1 MQEVKYKL
9 AMFNSLRCANLAA
22 TDLKLLAKRCPQH
35 PDMARFMFS
44 PERNADDILFSLLD
58 HATEDEILEN
68 RTENEQGKIDENG
81 GDGHN
86 QTEGEG
92 GTPLNGADGHNQT
105 EGEGGAPPNGGDG
118 HNQTEG
124 EGGTPL
130 NGADGHNQTEGE
142 GGAPPNGDDDHTQ
155 TEGEGGTPANGDD
168 GHIQTEGEDEQTAD
182 GNNDETSEGQSS
194 KFENETEGE
203 GDEEDMPTETDGKQP
218 ATATCVENGSEQ
230 TDEHQAVPQDKVPKA
245 KDAKKK

>member
-9 AMFNSLRCANLAA
+9 AMFNALRCANLAA

-35 PDMARFMFS
+35 PDMARFLFS

-81 GDGHN
+81 GDGH
-86 QTEGEG
+86 
-92 GTPLNGADGHNQT
+92 
-105 EGEGGAPPNGGDG
+105 
-118 HNQTEG
+118 
-124 EGGTPL
+124 
-130 NGADGHNQTEGE
+130 
-142 GGAPPNGDDDHTQ
+142 TQ

-168 GHIQTEGEDEQTAD
+168 GHIQTEGEGEQTAD
-182 GNNDETSEGQSS
+182 GNNDETSDGQPSDIG
-194 KFENETEGE
+194 NETEGE
-203 GDEEDMPTETDGKQP
+203 GGNDNMSTETGGEEP
-218 ATATCVENGSEQ
+218 AAITDIEGENEQ

>member
-1 MQEVKYKL
+1 MQEVKNKL
-9 AMFNSLRCANLAA
+9 AMFNALRCANLAA

-35 PDMARFMFS
+35 PDMARFLFS

-58 HATEDEILEN
+58 HATKDEILEN

-92 GTPLNGADGHNQT
+92 
-105 EGEGGAPPNGGDG
+105 
-118 HNQTEG
+118 
-124 EGGTPL
+124 
-130 NGADGHNQTEGE
+130 
-142 GGAPPNGDDDHTQ
+142 
-155 TEGEGGTPANGDD
+155 
-168 GHIQTEGEDEQTAD
+168 EQTAD

-194 KFENETEGE
+194 ESENETEVE
-203 GDEEDMPTETDGKQP
+203 GDEEDMPTETDGEQP

>member
-1 MQEVKYKL
+1 MQEVKNKL
-9 AMFNSLRCANLAA
+9 AMFNALRCDDSVAA
-22 TDLKLLAKRCPQH
+22 DLKLLAERCPQH
-35 PDMARFMFS
+35 PDMARFTFS
-44 PERNADDILFSLLD
+44 PKRNADDILFALLD

-81 GDGHN
+81 GDGHT

-92 GTPLNGADGHNQT
+92 GTPLNGDDGHI
-105 EGEGGAPPNGGDG
+105 
-118 HNQTEG
+118 
-124 EGGTPL
+124 
-130 NGADGHNQTEGE
+130 QTEGE

-155 TEGEGGTPANGDD
+155 TEGEGGTLANGDD
-168 GHIQTEGEDEQTAD
+168 GHIQTEGEGEQTAD

-194 KFENETEGE
+194 EFENEAEGE
-203 GDEEDMPTETDGKQP
+203 GDEEDMPTETDGEQP

>member
-9 AMFNSLRCANLAA
+9 AMFNALRCANLAA

-35 PDMARFMFS
+35 PDMARFLFS

-68 RTENEQGKIDENG
+68 RTENEQGEIDENG
-81 GDGHN
+81 DDGHN

-92 GTPLNGADGHNQT
+92 
-105 EGEGGAPPNGGDG
+105 
-118 HNQTEG
+118 
-124 EGGTPL
+124 
-130 NGADGHNQTEGE
+130 
-142 GGAPPNGDDDHTQ
+142 
-155 TEGEGGTPANGDD
+155 
-168 GHIQTEGEDEQTAD
+168 EQTAD

-194 KFENETEGE
+194 ESENETEVE
-203 GDEEDMPTETDGKQP
+203 GDEEDMPTETDGEQP

>member
-1 MQEVKYKL
+1 MQEVKNKL
-9 AMFNSLRCANLAA
+9 AMFNALRCANLAA

-81 GDGHN
+81 GDGHT

-92 GTPLNGADGHNQT
+92 GTPLNGDDGHTQNI
-105 EGEGGAPPNGGDG
+105 
-118 HNQTEG
+118 
-124 EGGTPL
+124 
-130 NGADGHNQTEGE
+130 GE

-168 GHIQTEGEDEQTAD
+168 GHIQTEGEGEQTAD

-194 KFENETEGE
+194 EFENEAEGE
-203 GDEEDMPTETDGKQP
+203 GDEEDMPTETDGEQL

-230 TDEHQAVPQDKVPKA
+230 TDEHQAVTQDKVPKA

>member
-1 MQEVKYKL
+1 MQEVKNKL
-9 AMFNSLRCANLAA
+9 AMFNALRCANLAA

-68 RTENEQGKIDENG
+68 RMENEQGKIDENG
-81 GDGHN
+81 GDGHT

-92 GTPLNGADGHNQT
+92 GTPLNGDDGHTQIID
-105 EGEGGAPPNGGDG
+105 EGGAS
-118 HNQTEG
+118 
-124 EGGTPL
+124 
-130 NGADGHNQTEGE
+130 
-142 GGAPPNGDDDHTQ
+142 PNGDDDHTQ
-155 TEGEGGTPANGDD
+155 TEGEVGTPANGDD
-168 GHIQTEGEDEQTAD
+168 GHIQTEGEQTAD

-194 KFENETEGE
+194 EFENETEGE
-203 GDEEDMPTETDGKQP
+203 GDEEDMPTETDGEQP
-218 ATATCVENGSEQ
+218 TTATCVENGSEQ
-230 TDEHQAVPQDKVPKA
+230 TDEHQAVPQDKIPKA

>member
-1 MQEVKYKL
+1 MQEVKNKL
-9 AMFNSLRCANLAA
+9 AMFNALRCANLAA

-81 GDGHN
+81 GDGHT

-92 GTPLNGADGHNQT
+92 GTPLNGDDGHTQII
-105 EGEGGAPPNGGDG
+105 
-118 HNQTEG
+118 
-124 EGGTPL
+124 
-130 NGADGHNQTEGE
+130 GE

-168 GHIQTEGEDEQTAD
+168 GHIQTEGEGEQTAD

-194 KFENETEGE
+194 ESENETEVE
-203 GDEEDMPTETDGKQP
+203 GDEEDMPTETDGEQP

>member
-92 GTPLNGADGHNQT
+92 GTPLNGD
-105 EGEGGAPPNGGDG
+105 
-118 HNQTEG
+118 
-124 EGGTPL
+124 
-130 NGADGHNQTEGE
+130 DGHNQTEGE

-230 TDEHQAVPQDKVPKA
+230 TDEHQAVPQDKVSKA

>member
-1 MQEVKYKL
+1 MQEVKNKL
-9 AMFNSLRCANLAA
+9 AMFNALRCDDSVAA
-22 TDLKLLAKRCPQH
+22 DLKLLAERCPQH
-35 PDMARFMFS
+35 PDMARFTFS
-44 PERNADDILFSLLD
+44 PKRNADDILFALLD

-81 GDGHN
+81 GDGHT

-92 GTPLNGADGHNQT
+92 GTPLNGDDGHTQII
-105 EGEGGAPPNGGDG
+105 
-118 HNQTEG
+118 
-124 EGGTPL
+124 
-130 NGADGHNQTEGE
+130 GE

-168 GHIQTEGEDEQTAD
+168 GHIQTEGEGEQTAD

-194 KFENETEGE
+194 EFENEAEGE
-203 GDEEDMPTETDGKQP
+203 GDEEDMPTETDGEQP

>member
-1 MQEVKYKL
+1 MQEVKNKL
-9 AMFNSLRCANLAA
+9 AIFNALRCANLAA

-81 GDGHN
+81 GDGHI

-92 GTPLNGADGHNQT
+92 GTPLNGDDGHTQII
-105 EGEGGAPPNGGDG
+105 
-118 HNQTEG
+118 
-124 EGGTPL
+124 
-130 NGADGHNQTEGE
+130 GE

-155 TEGEGGTPANGDD
+155 TAGEGGTPANGGD
-168 GHIQTEGEDEQTAD
+168 GHIQTEGEGEQTAD

-194 KFENETEGE
+194 DIEDETEGE
-203 GDEEDMPTETDGKQP
+203 NGNGDKPTETEGEQP
-218 ATATCVENGSEQ
+218 SAATGEEGETEQ
-230 TDEHQAVPQDKVPKA
+230 TDEPQAVPQDKVPKA

>member
-1 MQEVKYKL
+1 MQEIKNKL
-9 AMFNSLRCANLAA
+9 AMFNALRCANLAA

-81 GDGHN
+81 GDGHT

-92 GTPLNGADGHNQT
+92 GTPLNGDDGHTQII
-105 EGEGGAPPNGGDG
+105 
-118 HNQTEG
+118 
-124 EGGTPL
+124 
-130 NGADGHNQTEGE
+130 GE

-168 GHIQTEGEDEQTAD
+168 GHIQTEGEGEQTAD

-194 KFENETEGE
+194 EFENEAEGE
-203 GDEEDMPTETDGKQP
+203 GGEEDMPTETDGEQP

-230 TDEHQAVPQDKVPKA
+230 TDEHQAVPQDKVPKS

>member
-1 MQEVKYKL
+1 
-9 AMFNSLRCANLAA
+9 MFNALRCANLAA

-68 RTENEQGKIDENG
+68 RMENEQGKIDENG
-81 GDGHN
+81 GDGHT

-92 GTPLNGADGHNQT
+92 GTPLNGDDGHTQIID
-105 EGEGGAPPNGGDG
+105 EGGAS
-118 HNQTEG
+118 
-124 EGGTPL
+124 
-130 NGADGHNQTEGE
+130 
-142 GGAPPNGDDDHTQ
+142 PNGDDDHTQ
-155 TEGEGGTPANGDD
+155 TEGEVGTPANGDD
-168 GHIQTEGEDEQTAD
+168 GHIQTEGEQTAD

-194 KFENETEGE
+194 EFENETEGE
-203 GDEEDMPTETDGKQP
+203 GDEEDMPTETDGEQP
-218 ATATCVENGSEQ
+218 TTATCVENGSEQ
-230 TDEHQAVPQDKVPKA
+230 TDEHQAVPQDKIPKA

>member
-92 GTPLNGADGHNQT
+92 GTPLNGD
-105 EGEGGAPPNGGDG
+105 
-118 HNQTEG
+118 
-124 EGGTPL
+124 
-130 NGADGHNQTEGE
+130 DGHNQTEGE

-194 KFENETEGE
+194 EFENETEGK
-203 GDEEDMPTETDGKQP
+203 GNEEDMPTETEGEQLS
-218 ATATCVENGSEQ
+218 TATGEEGESEQ
-230 TDEHQAVPQDKVPKA
+230 TNESQAVPQDKAPKT

>member
-92 GTPLNGADGHNQT
+92 GTPLNGD
-105 EGEGGAPPNGGDG
+105 
-118 HNQTEG
+118 
-124 EGGTPL
+124 
-130 NGADGHNQTEGE
+130 DGHNQTEGE

-230 TDEHQAVPQDKVPKA
+230 TGEHQTVPQDKVPKA

>member
-1 MQEVKYKL
+1 MQDIKNKL
-9 AMFNSLRCANLAA
+9 AMFNALRCANLAA

-35 PDMARFMFS
+35 PDMARFLFS

-58 HATEDEILEN
+58 HATKDEILEN

-81 GDGHN
+81 DDGHN

-92 GTPLNGADGHNQT
+92 
-105 EGEGGAPPNGGDG
+105 
-118 HNQTEG
+118 
-124 EGGTPL
+124 
-130 NGADGHNQTEGE
+130 
-142 GGAPPNGDDDHTQ
+142 
-155 TEGEGGTPANGDD
+155 
-168 GHIQTEGEDEQTAD
+168 EQTAD

-194 KFENETEGE
+194 ESENETEVE
-203 GDEEDMPTETDGKQP
+203 GDEEDMPTETDGEQP

-230 TDEHQAVPQDKVPKA
+230 TNEHQAVPQDKVPKA

>member
-1 MQEVKYKL
+1 MQEVKNKL
-9 AMFNSLRCANLAA
+9 AMFNALRCDDSVAA
-22 TDLKLLAKRCPQH
+22 DLKLLAERCPQH
-35 PDMARFMFS
+35 PDMARFTFS
-44 PERNADDILFSLLD
+44 PKRNADDILFALLD
-58 HATEDEILEN
+58 HATEDEILEK

-81 GDGHN
+81 GDGHT

-92 GTPLNGADGHNQT
+92 GTPLNGDDGHTQII
-105 EGEGGAPPNGGDG
+105 GEGD
-118 HNQTEG
+118 
-124 EGGTPL
+124 
-130 NGADGHNQTEGE
+130 
-142 GGAPPNGDDDHTQ
+142 APPNGDDDHTQ

-168 GHIQTEGEDEQTAD
+168 GHIQTEGEQTAD

-194 KFENETEGE
+194 EFENEAEGE
-203 GDEEDMPTETDGKQP
+203 GDEEDMPTETDGEQP

>member
-92 GTPLNGADGHNQT
+92 GTPLNGD
-105 EGEGGAPPNGGDG
+105 
-118 HNQTEG
+118 
-124 EGGTPL
+124 
-130 NGADGHNQTEGE
+130 DGHNQTEGE

-155 TEGEGGTPANGDD
+155 TEGEGDTPANGDD

-218 ATATCVENGSEQ
+218 ATARCVENGSEQ

>member
-1 MQEVKYKL
+1 MQEVKNKL

-92 GTPLNGADGHNQT
+92 G
-105 EGEGGAPPNGGDG
+105 
-118 HNQTEG
+118 
-124 EGGTPL
+124 
-130 NGADGHNQTEGE
+130 
-142 GGAPPNGDDDHTQ
+142 APPNGDDDHTQTESEGGTPPNGDYDHTQ

-168 GHIQTEGEDEQTAD
+168 GHIQTEGEEEQTAD

-218 ATATCVENGSEQ
+218 ATARCVENGSEQ

>member
-1 MQEVKYKL
+1 MQDVKNKL
-9 AMFNSLRCANLAA
+9 AMFNALRCANLAA

-35 PDMARFMFS
+35 PDMARFLFS

-58 HATEDEILEN
+58 HATKDEILEN

-86 QTEGEG
+86 QTEGE
-92 GTPLNGADGHNQT
+92 
-105 EGEGGAPPNGGDG
+105 
-118 HNQTEG
+118 
-124 EGGTPL
+124 
-130 NGADGHNQTEGE
+130 
-142 GGAPPNGDDDHTQ
+142 
-155 TEGEGGTPANGDD
+155 
-168 GHIQTEGEDEQTAD
+168 DEQTAD

-194 KFENETEGE
+194 ESENETEVE
-203 GDEEDMPTETDGKQP
+203 GDEEDMPTETDGEQP

>member
-1 MQEVKYKL
+1 MQEVKNKL

-92 GTPLNGADGHNQT
+92 
-105 EGEGGAPPNGGDG
+105 
-118 HNQTEG
+118 
-124 EGGTPL
+124 
-130 NGADGHNQTEGE
+130 
-142 GGAPPNGDDDHTQ
+142 
-155 TEGEGGTPANGDD
+155 
-168 GHIQTEGEDEQTAD
+168 EQTAD

-194 KFENETEGE
+194 ESENETEVE
-203 GDEEDMPTETDGKQP
+203 GDEEDMPTETDGEQP

>member
-1 MQEVKYKL
+1 MQEVKNKL
-9 AMFNSLRCANLAA
+9 AMFNALRCDDSAA
-22 TDLKLLAKRCPQH
+22 TDLKLLAERCPQH

-44 PERNADDILFSLLD
+44 PKRNADDILFALLD
-58 HATEDEILEN
+58 HATEDEILEK

-81 GDGHN
+81 GDGHT

-92 GTPLNGADGHNQT
+92 GTPLNGDDGHTQII
-105 EGEGGAPPNGGDG
+105 GEGD
-118 HNQTEG
+118 
-124 EGGTPL
+124 
-130 NGADGHNQTEGE
+130 
-142 GGAPPNGDDDHTQ
+142 APPNGDDDHTQ

-168 GHIQTEGEDEQTAD
+168 GHIQTEGEGEQTAD

-194 KFENETEGE
+194 EFENEAEGE
-203 GDEEDMPTETDGKQP
+203 GDEEDMPTETDGEQP
-218 ATATCVENGSEQ
+218 ATTTCVENGSEQ

>member
-68 RTENEQGKIDENG
+68 RTENEQGKIDE
-81 GDGHN
+81 
-86 QTEGEG
+86 
-92 GTPLNGADGHNQT
+92 
-105 EGEGGAPPNGGDG
+105 NGGDG

>member
-1 MQEVKYKL
+1 
-9 AMFNSLRCANLAA
+9 MFNSLRCANLAA

-81 GDGHN
+81 GDGH
-86 QTEGEG
+86 
-92 GTPLNGADGHNQT
+92 
-105 EGEGGAPPNGGDG
+105 
-118 HNQTEG
+118 
-124 EGGTPL
+124 
-130 NGADGHNQTEGE
+130 
-142 GGAPPNGDDDHTQ
+142 TQ

-168 GHIQTEGEDEQTAD
+168 GHFQTEGEGEQTAD

-194 KFENETEGE
+194 EFENEAEGE

>member
-1 MQEVKYKL
+1 MQEVKNKL
-9 AMFNSLRCANLAA
+9 AMFNALRCANFAA

-81 GDGHN
+81 GDGHT

-92 GTPLNGADGHNQT
+92 GTPLNGDDGHTQII
-105 EGEGGAPPNGGDG
+105 GEGGAP
-118 HNQTEG
+118 
-124 EGGTPL
+124 L
-130 NGADGHNQTEGE
+130 
-142 GGAPPNGDDDHTQ
+142 NGDDDHTQ

-168 GHIQTEGEDEQTAD
+168 GHIQTEGEGEQTAD

-194 KFENETEGE
+194 EFENETEGE
-203 GDEEDMPTETDGKQP
+203 GDEEDMPTETDGEQP

>member
-1 MQEVKYKL
+1 MQDVKNKL
-9 AMFNSLRCANLAA
+9 AMFNALRCANLAA

-58 HATEDEILEN
+58 HATKDEILEN
-68 RTENEQGKIDENG
+68 RTENEQGEIDENG
-81 GDGHN
+81 DDGHN

-92 GTPLNGADGHNQT
+92 
-105 EGEGGAPPNGGDG
+105 
-118 HNQTEG
+118 
-124 EGGTPL
+124 
-130 NGADGHNQTEGE
+130 
-142 GGAPPNGDDDHTQ
+142 
-155 TEGEGGTPANGDD
+155 
-168 GHIQTEGEDEQTAD
+168 EQTAD

-194 KFENETEGE
+194 ESENETEVE
-203 GDEEDMPTETDGKQP
+203 GDEEDMPTETDGEQP

>member
-86 QTEGEG
+86 QTEGE
-92 GTPLNGADGHNQT
+92 
-105 EGEGGAPPNGGDG
+105 E
-118 HNQTEG
+118 
-124 EGGTPL
+124 
-130 NGADGHNQTEGE
+130 
-142 GGAPPNGDDDHTQ
+142 
-155 TEGEGGTPANGDD
+155 
-168 GHIQTEGEDEQTAD
+168 EQTAD

-218 ATATCVENGSEQ
+218 ATARCVENGSEQ

>member
-22 TDLKLLAKRCPQH
+22 TDLKLLVKRCPQH

-81 GDGHN
+81 GDGHTQTEGEGGTPPN
-86 QTEGEG
+86 GDDGHTQIIGEGGAPPNGGDDHTQTEGEG
-92 GTPLNGADGHNQT
+92 GTPLNGDDGH
-105 EGEGGAPPNGGDG
+105 
-118 HNQTEG
+118 
-124 EGGTPL
+124 
-130 NGADGHNQTEGE
+130 
-142 GGAPPNGDDDHTQ
+142 TQ
-155 TEGEGGTPANGDD
+155 IEGEGGTPANGDD
-168 GHIQTEGEDEQTAD
+168 GHIQTEGEGEQTAD
-182 GNNDETSEGQSS
+182 GNNDETSDGQPSDIG
-194 KFENETEGE
+194 NETEGE
-203 GDEEDMPTETDGKQP
+203 GGNDNMSTETGGEEP
-218 ATATCVENGSEQ
+218 AAITDIEGENEQ

>member
-1 MQEVKYKL
+1 MQEVKNKL
-9 AMFNSLRCANLAA
+9 AMFNALRCANLAA

-68 RTENEQGKIDENG
+68 RMENEQGKIDENG
-81 GDGHN
+81 GDGHT

-92 GTPLNGADGHNQT
+92 GTPLNGDDGHTQIID
-105 EGEGGAPPNGGDG
+105 EGGAS
-118 HNQTEG
+118 
-124 EGGTPL
+124 
-130 NGADGHNQTEGE
+130 
-142 GGAPPNGDDDHTQ
+142 PNGDDDYTQ
-155 TEGEGGTPANGDD
+155 TEGEVGTPANGDD
-168 GHIQTEGEDEQTAD
+168 GHIQTEGEQTAD

-194 KFENETEGE
+194 EFENETEGE
-203 GDEEDMPTETDGKQP
+203 GDEEDMPTETDGEQP
-218 ATATCVENGSEQ
+218 TTATCVENGSEQ
-230 TDEHQAVPQDKVPKA
+230 TDEHQAVPQDKIPKA

>member
-1 MQEVKYKL
+1 MQDVKNKL
-9 AMFNSLRCANLAA
+9 AMFNALRCANLAA

-35 PDMARFMFS
+35 PDMARFLFS

-58 HATEDEILEN
+58 HATKDEILEN

-81 GDGHN
+81 GDAHN

-92 GTPLNGADGHNQT
+92 
-105 EGEGGAPPNGGDG
+105 
-118 HNQTEG
+118 
-124 EGGTPL
+124 
-130 NGADGHNQTEGE
+130 
-142 GGAPPNGDDDHTQ
+142 
-155 TEGEGGTPANGDD
+155 
-168 GHIQTEGEDEQTAD
+168 EQTAD

-194 KFENETEGE
+194 ESENETEVE
-203 GDEEDMPTETDGKQP
+203 GDEEDMPTETDGEQP

>member
-1 MQEVKYKL
+1 
-9 AMFNSLRCANLAA
+9 MFNALRCANLAA

-81 GDGHN
+81 GDGHTH
-86 QTEGEG
+86 TEGEG
-92 GTPLNGADGHNQT
+92 GTPL
-105 EGEGGAPPNGGDG
+105 
-118 HNQTEG
+118 
-124 EGGTPL
+124 
-130 NGADGHNQTEGE
+130 
-142 GGAPPNGDDDHTQ
+142 NGDDDHTQ

-194 KFENETEGE
+194 EFENETEGE
-203 GDEEDMPTETDGKQP
+203 GDEEDMPTETDGEQP
-218 ATATCVENGSEQ
+218 ATATCVEYGSEQ

>member
-1 MQEVKYKL
+1 MQEVKNKL
-9 AMFNSLRCANLAA
+9 AMFNALRCANLAA

-81 GDGHN
+81 GDGHT

-92 GTPLNGADGHNQT
+92 GTPLNGDDGHTQII
-105 EGEGGAPPNGGDG
+105 
-118 HNQTEG
+118 
-124 EGGTPL
+124 
-130 NGADGHNQTEGE
+130 GE

-168 GHIQTEGEDEQTAD
+168 GHIQTEGEGEQTTD
-182 GNNDETSEGQSS
+182 GNNDETSEGQPLE
-194 KFENETEGE
+194 FENETEGE
-203 GDEEDMPTETDGKQP
+203 GDEEDMPTETDGEQP